1 MDKKPTKIYFY
12 LAIALCAAGAVLF
25 GLAFSPAGL
34 YALIASILCAI
45 AALSFTSAQKKK
57 NAVAGLLYVK
67 IAAYVVLA
75 LSAALF
81 IGGLVYSLV

>member
-12 LAIALCAAGAVLF
+12 LAIALCAAGAVLL
-25 GLAFSPAGL
+25 GLAFSPAGI

-45 AALSFTSAQKKK
+45 ASLSFTSVQKKK
-57 NAVAGLLYVK
+57 NTVAGLLYVK

-81 IGGLVYSLV
+81 TGGLVYSLV